1 MAYASPAYR
10 MDAFPAFAPDR
21 DNRKLDVRVV
31 PGSRGKKE
39 ESSTPS
45 LINLACMFAVLVTVI
60 AVLCCARIAITSATV
75 TTLLESDSI
84 STQISTARST
94 GTSLEM
100 EQSALA
106 STPHLRAAAKKFGM
120 QTPYVIGTIALDPDV
135 VATDGAGNLSLSG
148 TVKNAVGIQE

>member
-1 MAYASPAYR
+1 MAYAQPAYR
-10 MDAFPAFAPDR
+10 MDAFPAYAP
-21 DNRKLDVRVV
+21 NRTRKPDVRVV
-31 PGSRGKKE
+31 PGTRDKNKE
-39 ESSTPS
+39 TSTSS
-45 LINLACMFAVLVTVI
+45 LVNLAIMLAVLVTVV
-60 AVLCCARIAITSATV
+60 AVLSCVRIALTSATV
-75 TTLLESDSI
+75 TTMLESDTI

-100 EQSALA
+100 EQSALS

-120 QTPYVIGTIALDPDV
+120 QTPYIVGTIALDADV